1 MLKSMT
7 GYGRAEVLFDTKRV
21 VVEMKSV
28 NHRFADINIKLPRI
42 YSFLEEKIREEV
54 KHFAA
59 RGKIDVFIIIDD
71 FREDGKQ
78 IQVDM
83 ALAGQYKKAV
93 DALSETFSLQ
103 NDLTAGQLARFPDI
117 FQIDKTEED
126 HDVIWQEVKQVLDEA
141 GENFLQMRQRE
152 GERIGGALLECGNRI
167 RIVVEQIEQ
176 LAPAAVEDYQR
187 RLREKIVELTQQK
200 DIDETRLLTEVAIF
214 ADKVCTDEELT
225 RLGSHLKEL
234 DHLLHLEEPV
244 GRKLDFLIQEM
255 NREVNTIGSKC
266 NQIEIAKLVVD
277 TKAEIEKLREQI
289 QNIE

>member
-21 VVEMKSV
+21 VAEMKSV
-28 NHRFADINIKLPRI
+28 NHRFVDINMKLPRI

-54 KHFAA
+54 KRFAA
-59 RGKIDVFIIIDD
+59 RGKIDVFITIED

-83 ALAGQYKKAV
+83 ALAQQYKKAV
-93 DALSETFSLQ
+93 ETLSETFSLQ
-103 NDLTAGQLARFPDI
+103 NDLTAGQMARFPDI

-126 HDVIWQEVKQVLDEA
+126 HDVIWREVQQVLAEA

-152 GERIGGALLECGNRI
+152 GERIGNALLECGGRI
-167 RIVVEQIEQ
+167 RAIVERIET
-176 LAPAAVEDYQR
+176 LAPAAVNEYQR
-187 RLREKIVELTQQK
+187 RLREKIVELTQQQ

-214 ADKVCTDEELT
+214 ADKVCTDEEIT
-225 RLGSHLKEL
+225 RLKSHLEEL

-255 NREVNTIGSKC
+255 NREVNTIGSKS
-266 NQIEIAKLVVD
+266 NQLEIAKLVVD
-277 TKAEIEKLREQI
+277 AKAEIEKLREQI

>member
-54 KHFAA
+54 KRFAA

-83 ALAGQYKKAV
+83 ALASQYKKAV

-126 HDVIWQEVKQVLDEA
+126 HAVIWQEVKQALDEA

-152 GERIGGALLECGNRI
+152 GERIGSALLECGTRI
-167 RIVVEQIEQ
+167 RTVVEQIEQ
-176 LAPAAVEDYQR
+176 LAPAAVEDYRQ
-187 RLREKIVELTQQK
+187 RLREKIVEFTQQQ

-277 TKAEIEKLREQI
+277 TKAEIEKLREQV

>member
-21 VVEMKSV
+21 VAEMKSV
-28 NHRFADINIKLPRI
+28 NHRFVDINMKLPRI
-42 YSFLEEKIREEV
+42 YFFLEEKIREEV
-54 KHFAA
+54 KRFAA
-59 RGKIDVFIIIDD
+59 RGKIDVFITIED

-83 ALAGQYKKAV
+83 ALAQQYKKAV
-93 DALSETFSLQ
+93 ETLSETFSLQ
-103 NDLTAGQLARFPDI
+103 NDLTAGQMARFPDI

-126 HDVIWQEVKQVLDEA
+126 HDVIWREVQQVLAEA
-141 GENFLQMRQRE
+141 GENFLRMRQRE
-152 GERIGGALLECGNRI
+152 GERIGNALLECGGRI
-167 RIVVEQIEQ
+167 RTIVERIET
-176 LAPAAVEDYQR
+176 LAPAAVNEYQR
-187 RLREKIVELTQQK
+187 RLREKIVELTQQQ

-214 ADKVCTDEELT
+214 ADKVCTDEEIT
-225 RLGSHLKEL
+225 RLKSHLEEL

-255 NREVNTIGSKC
+255 NREVNTIGSKS
-266 NQIEIAKLVVD
+266 NQLEIAKLVVD
-277 TKAEIEKLREQI
+277 AKAEIEKLREQI

>member
-42 YSFLEEKIREEV
+42 YSFLEDKIREEV
-54 KHFAA
+54 KRFAA

-93 DALSETFSLQ
+93 DALSEAFSLQ
-103 NDLTAGQLARFPDI
+103 NDLTAGRLARFPDI

-126 HDVIWQEVKQVLDEA
+126 HDVIWQEVKQALDEA

-167 RIVVEQIEQ
+167 RAVVEQIEQ
-176 LAPAAVEDYQR
+176 LAPATVEDYQQ
-187 RLREKIVELTQQK
+187 RLREKIMELTQQQ

-277 TKAEIEKLREQI
+277 AKAEIEKLREQV

>member
-42 YSFLEEKIREEV
+42 YSFLEDKIREEV
-54 KHFAA
+54 KRFAA

-93 DALSETFSLQ
+93 DALSEAFSLQ
-103 NDLTAGQLARFPDI
+103 NDLTAGRLARFPDI

-126 HDVIWQEVKQVLDEA
+126 HDVIWQEVKQALDEA

-167 RIVVEQIEQ
+167 RAVVEQIDQ
-176 LAPAAVEDYQR
+176 LAPAAVEDYQQ
-187 RLREKIVELTQQK
+187 RLREKIMELTQQQ

-277 TKAEIEKLREQI
+277 AKAEIEKLREQV

>member
-21 VVEMKSV
+21 VAEMKSV
-28 NHRFADINIKLPRI
+28 NHRFVDINMKLPRI

-54 KHFAA
+54 KRFAA
-59 RGKIDVFIIIDD
+59 RGKIDVFITIED

-83 ALAGQYKKAV
+83 PLAQQYKKAV
-93 DALSETFSLQ
+93 ETLSETFSLQ
-103 NDLTAGQLARFPDI
+103 NDLTAGQMARFPDI

-126 HDVIWQEVKQVLDEA
+126 HDVIWREVQQVLAEA

-152 GERIGGALLECGNRI
+152 GERIGNALLECGGRI
-167 RIVVEQIEQ
+167 RAIVERIET
-176 LAPAAVEDYQR
+176 LAPAAVNEYQR
-187 RLREKIVELTQQK
+187 RLREKIVELTQQQ

-214 ADKVCTDEELT
+214 ADKVCTDEEIT
-225 RLGSHLKEL
+225 RLKSHLEEL

-255 NREVNTIGSKC
+255 NREVNTIGSKS
-266 NQIEIAKLVVD
+266 NQLEIAKLVVD
-277 TKAEIEKLREQI
+277 AKAEIEKLREQI

>member
-7 GYGRAEVLFDTKRV
+7 GYGRAEILFDTKRV

-59 RGKIDVFIIIDD
+59 RGKIDVFIMIDD

-93 DALSETFSLQ
+93 DALSETFALQ

-126 HDVIWQEVKQVLDEA
+126 HDVIWREVQQTLHEA

-152 GERIGGALLECGNRI
+152 GERIGKALLECGKRI
-167 RIVVEQIEQ
+167 QTVVQQIEA
-176 LAPAAVEDYQR
+176 LAPAAVQEYQQ
-187 RLREKIVELTQQK
+187 RLREKIVELTQQQ
-200 DIDETRLLTEVAIF
+200 DIDETRLLTEVAIY
-214 ADKVCTDEELT
+214 ADKLCTDEEIT
-225 RLGSHLKEL
+225 RLKSHLEEL

-266 NQIEIAKLVVD
+266 NQIDIAKLVVD
-277 TKAEIEKLREQI
+277 TKSEIEKLREQI